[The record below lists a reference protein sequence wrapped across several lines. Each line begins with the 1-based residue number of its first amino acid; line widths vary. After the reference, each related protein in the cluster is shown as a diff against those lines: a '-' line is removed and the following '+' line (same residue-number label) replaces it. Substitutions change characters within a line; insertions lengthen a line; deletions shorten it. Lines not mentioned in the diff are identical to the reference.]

1 MARASFSLPT
11 LARCERPR
19 GASLRA
25 SSFQPGRLAQGP
37 EEKLGFAGRV
47 AGAAS
52 LVIYFLSSQIAR
64 SSVGRSGPL
73 LELSEEPAWRKAK
86 SGEEENKRG
95 ATCDR
100 ASITGGLPAST
111 RLRSAVRR
119 GSRAWRSRR
128 RLPEGR

>member
-86 SGEEENKRG
+86 SGEDENKRR
-95 ATCDR
+95 D
-100 ASITGGLPAST
+100 
-111 RLRSAVRR
+111 LRSRLNHRWLACVYQI
-119 GSRAWRSRR
+119 AKRSPTRISCVEKPSS
-128 RLPEGR
+128 LA